1 MRRVT
6 RGLAPLP
13 PPLLGQTFLRGI
25 PPTKGPL
32 GPWGRVGRPR
42 VRRWRV
48 PLPCRLGASPASP
61 RNLGP
66 CAWALFDPRSPV
78 VLVWTAN
85 VSPARGGLAWGWG
98 GRWCG
103 CRGAGH
109 VGPRGPLA
117 SASLGLLPLLYLKW
131 RVLLGVEPA
140 LTLGIGRSASNVVCT
155 PWRHLDLL
163 DRPTVRPP
171 RLAEAAILNSLG
183 SPWWCELPLAR
194 IASAII
200 GHTPSRLCWRQSALR
215 QPCFGSPANS
225 FHGSAGVSRHY
236 GNSALAVLPTPLPL
250 PRPSLHADV
259 SRHNGSPA
267 LAALPTP
274 LTALLAPVG
283 TTAILLWQSCQLPSP
298 AVRPR

>member
-171 RLAEAAILNSLG
+171 RLVEAAILNS
-183 SPWWCELPLAR
+183 
-194 IASAII
+194 
-200 GHTPSRLCWRQSALR
+200 
-215 QPCFGSPANS
+215 FG
-225 FHGSAGVSRHY
+225 VT
-236 GNSALAVLPTPLPL
+236 LV
-250 PRPSLHADV
+250 V
-259 SRHNGSPA
+259 
-267 LAALPTP
+267 
-274 LTALLAPVG
+274 
-283 TTAILLWQSCQLPSP
+283 
-298 AVRPR
+298 